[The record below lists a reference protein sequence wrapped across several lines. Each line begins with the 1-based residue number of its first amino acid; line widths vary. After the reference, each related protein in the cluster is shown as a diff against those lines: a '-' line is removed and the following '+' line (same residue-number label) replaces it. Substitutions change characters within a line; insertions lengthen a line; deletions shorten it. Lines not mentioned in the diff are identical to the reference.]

1 MEKGVMARPRVYL
14 KPKIF
19 RMSGNKQIIDF
30 RKDET
35 FDHANETRRMLREKI
50 PKETARVMS
59 VGKFWATKQIHR
71 RKKDRLRA
79 LLPFFT
85 RERIAKMVV
94 PIISVTSKISLR
106 ALDWLVINYSKKHK
120 VVLVNTHSHIV
131 NVYDDY
137 RAWLHHWKRP
147 LFDAFRRGTRIYF
160 EFQGYTYSTTVAQ
173 LNFLYWA
180 DRVGVLE
187 YASHHIAELEADMNQ
202 RIAECRK
209 EKAAIQRAGGKR
221 KRSELSQAPL
231 VTCLVYKVPC
241 TMHF

>member
-1 MEKGVMARPRVYL
+1 MEVCRPRVYL
-14 KPKIF
+14 KPKIY
-19 RMSGNKQIIDF
+19 RISGKKQIIDF
-30 RKDET
+30 RKDEKL
-35 FDHANETRRMLREKI
+35 DPANEARRMLREKI
-50 PKETARVMS
+50 PHEAVHVES
-59 VGKFWATKQIHR
+59 AGKFWASKKIH
-71 RKKDRLRA
+71 KSKSDRLRA

-85 RERIAKMVV
+85 QERIEKMVV

-120 VVLVNTHSHIV
+120 VVLVNPQSHII

-147 LFDAFRRGTRIYF
+147 LFDAFRRGPRIYF
-160 EFQGYTYSTTVAQ
+160 DFHGFMYSTTVAQ

-187 YASHHIAELEADMNQ
+187 YANQHIDELEADMNQ

-209 EKAAIQRAGGKR
+209 EKAEIQRAGGKR
-221 KRSELSQAPL
+221 KRSELSQAPR
-231 VTCLVYKVPC
+231 VKCLVYKIPC